1 MVEVPPTRD
10 PCTMSAQERL
20 DEAASILARGLVRYL
35 GETESS
41 EISVNKPT
49 KRSH

>member
-1 MVEVPPTRD
+1 MADVIHTRN
-10 PCTMSAQERL
+10 PRTMSALERL

-49 KRSH
+49 KRSP